1 MVFDIITGIILI
13 TTMVFGFRKGFIFTI
28 IHALGWF
35 GAMALALIAV
45 SPVRNVVEK
54 YTVLDEHIHTI
65 FLDKLSISTD
75 TVNASVESLPTLV
88 KNGIDTAAVEAAQTL
103 ADKLTFL
110 TMTILCFL
118 ALLLVIKVIFFFIT
132 LALSKRDKGFT
143 NVADGFLGMIAGLI
157 RGIIFVFVFLA
168 LLVPFVNVVSPAST
182 QLISDSLNA
191 SYFAGTLY
199 DNNFIIVIIEDY
211 LS

>member
-35 GAMALALIAV
+35 GAMALALIAA